1 MMAQKLIS
9 RFMTLMIVSGLM
21 FVGCKKDNPVDS
33 TLSSAVYDDAAYSIS
48 GAVGD
53 QSGGATESFGDLL
66 TVQSQGSINK
76 ITPLM
81 DGGFEKTTADS
92 GTYDP
97 STGWWTVSI
106 NKTRSNDRV
115 TASVTRT
122 YQFRFWK
129 NDTVYQPFYVTGGDT
144 ATKMEFKII
153 NGTGYFKNP
162 HITHHLTQLQG
173 AWLATN
179 INKDTVTIS
188 LQENY
193 IRKGVDSV
201 VTMRATRIFDH
212 TLTLTSVNVT
222 TLRFKP
228 TLVKPFAVWRANLAN
243 AISGT
248 ISGHISATATIIK
261 GENDNV
267 RTIDKDFTVTVGGGN
282 GSISINGNK
291 YSCNMMYG
299 DRP

>member
-1 MMAQKLIS
+1 MKAQKLITQ
-9 RFMTLMIVSGLM
+9 FATLMLISGLV
-21 FVGCKKDNPVDS
+21 FVGCKKDNPVDAA
-33 TLSSAVYDDAAYSIS
+33 LSSAVYDDAAYSIS

-53 QSGGATESFGDLL
+53 QSGGAMESFGDLL
-66 TVQSQGSINK
+66 TIQSQGSINQT
-76 ITPLM
+76 TPLV

-92 GTYDP
+92 GSYNP
-97 STGWWTVSI
+97 ATGWWTVSI
-106 NKTRSNDRV
+106 SKSRSNMRV

-129 NDTVYQPFYVTGGDT
+129 NDSVHQAFYVVSGDT
-144 ATKMEFKII
+144 AKKMEFKVV

-162 HITHHLTQLQG
+162 HVVHHLTQVQG
-173 AWLATN
+173 AWLASN

-193 IRKGVDSV
+193 IRKGIDSV
-201 VTMRATRIFDH
+201 TTLRATRIFDH

-228 TLVKPFAVWRANLAN
+228 AIRTFAAWRDNLVNS
-243 AISGT
+243 ITGT
-248 ISGHISATATIIK
+248 IKGHISATATIIK

-267 RTIDKDFTVTVGGGN
+267 KSIEKDFEVTVGSGT

-291 YSCNMMYG
+291 YSCDMMYG
-299 DRP
+299 DR